1 MSEQQLFA
9 IVEPVH
15 YLAVAIGIA
24 TIVAMVAR
32 ARNQENAS
40 RALRSPR
47 PLNKASIW
55 IPLKNRIF
63 RNLWLA
69 SLLSGSAVSAYDTA
83 ATWLMNTMTPSPL
96 FLSLMSTFATLPFF
110 VFTLPAGVLADMF
123 DRRKLLCLMNLWL
136 ATAAAGLAIANWLG
150 LANPYLILGTV
161 FLLGIGF
168 AFNAPAWTAIIPE
181 VVTREDLP
189 SAITLGGLQMNISG
203 IVGPAIGGIIL
214 SRLGV
219 NFVFAINSVCFLLVI
234 LAVSRWKSLRE
245 ASRVPLEGF
254 MESLASAIG
263 YIRYTPGVRVVVVRV
278 SLFGLF
284 ISIIPALLPVVGLK
298 QLNLNASQ
306 LGFLFTSLS
315 IGSVLGAVF
324 VVPTVRAKLSPNK
337 VTILATALLIL
348 VYFLMGCI
356 RQSETF
362 LLVAGVA
369 GVAWTVAA
377 SELWVAGQI
386 AAPELAR
393 GRLTAA
399 YMMAS
404 NGSMA
409 IGGIVWGA
417 LAAFKSLEFTLHTAS
432 ILLLISLPLL
442 FRFSIDVV
450 QRRDSGD

>member
-1 MSEQQLFA
+1 MSK
-9 IVEPVH
+9 V
-15 YLAVAIGIA
+15 
-24 TIVAMVAR
+24 
-32 ARNQENAS
+32 
-40 RALRSPR
+40 
-47 PLNKASIW
+47 SIW

-63 RNLWLA
+63 RTLWVA
-69 SLLSGSAVSAYDTA
+69 SLLSGSAVSAYDMA

-96 FLSLMSTFATLPFF
+96 LLSLMSTFATLPFF
-110 VFTLPAGVLADMF
+110 FFTLPAGVLADMF
-123 DRRKLLCLMNLWL
+123 DRRKLLSFMNLWL
-136 ATAAAGLAIANWLG
+136 AAVAAALAIVNLLG

-181 VVTREDLP
+181 VVKKEDLP

-203 IVGPAIGGIIL
+203 IVGPAIGGLIL

-219 NFVFAINSVCFLLVI
+219 NLVFAINSACFLLVI
-234 LAVSRWKSLRE
+234 LAVSRWRSLRK

-254 MESLASAIG
+254 LESLASAI
-263 YIRYTPGVRVVVVRV
+263 RYVRDAPGVRIVVVRV

-284 ISIIPALLPVVGLK
+284 ISMIPALLPVVGLK
-298 QLNLNASQ
+298 HLNLNASQ

-356 RQSETF
+356 RQPEAF

-417 LAAFKSLEFTLHTAS
+417 LAAFKSVEFTLHSAS
-432 ILLLISLPLL
+432 ILLLVSVPLL

-450 QRRDSGD
+450 QRRGSEA

>member
-1 MSEQQLFA
+1 MSK
-9 IVEPVH
+9 
-15 YLAVAIGIA
+15 
-24 TIVAMVAR
+24 T
-32 ARNQENAS
+32 
-40 RALRSPR
+40 
-47 PLNKASIW
+47 SIW

-63 RNLWLA
+63 RNLWVA
-69 SLLSGSAVSAYDTA
+69 SLLSGSAVSAYDMA

-96 FLSLMSTFATLPFF
+96 LLSLMSTFATLPFF
-110 VFTLPAGVLADMF
+110 LFTLPAGVLADMF
-123 DRRKLLCLMNLWL
+123 DRRKLLCFMNLWL
-136 ATAAAGLAIANWLG
+136 AATAAGLAIVSWIG
-150 LANPYLILGTV
+150 LANPYLILATV
-161 FLLGIGF
+161 FLLGVGF

-181 VVTREDLP
+181 VVTKEDLP
-189 SAITLGGLQMNISG
+189 SATTLGGLQLNISG
-203 IVGPAIGGIIL
+203 IVGPAIGGLIL
-214 SRLGV
+214 PWLGV
-219 NFVFAINSVCFLLVI
+219 NFVFAINSACFLLVI
-234 LAVSRWKSLRE
+234 LAVSSWNSHRE

-254 MESLASAIG
+254 LVSLANAIR
-263 YIRYTPGVRVVVVRV
+263 YIRHTAGVRVVVVRV

-284 ISIIPALLPVVGLK
+284 ISMIPALLPVVGLK

-356 RQSETF
+356 RQPQAF

-404 NGSMA
+404 SGSTA

-417 LAAFKSLEFTLHTAS
+417 LAAFKGLEFTLHTAS
-432 ILLLISLPLL
+432 ISLLISLPLL

-450 QRRDSGD
+450 HRHGSET

>member
-1 MSEQQLFA
+1 MS
-9 IVEPVH
+9 
-15 YLAVAIGIA
+15 
-24 TIVAMVAR
+24 
-32 ARNQENAS
+32 
-40 RALRSPR
+40 
-47 PLNKASIW
+47 KASIW
-55 IPLKNRIF
+55 IPLKNQIF
-63 RNLWLA
+63 RNLWVA

-96 FLSLMSTFATLPFF
+96 LISLMSTFASLPFF
-110 VFTLPAGVLADMF
+110 LFTLPAGVLADMF
-123 DRRKLLCLMNLWL
+123 DRRKLLCFMNLWL
-136 ATAAAGLAIANWLG
+136 AVAAAGLAIASWIG

-161 FLLGIGF
+161 FLLGVGF

-181 VVTREDLP
+181 VVTKEDLP
-189 SAITLGGLQMNISG
+189 SAITLGGLQINISG
-203 IVGPAIGGIIL
+203 IVGPAIGGLIL

-219 NFVFAINSVCFLLVI
+219 NLVFAISSACFLLVI

-245 ASRVPLEGF
+245 TSRVRHEGF
-254 MESLASAIG
+254 IESLANAIR
-263 YIRYTPGVRVVVVRV
+263 YIRHTPGVRVVVVRV

-284 ISIIPALLPVVGLK
+284 ISMIPALLPVVGLK
-298 QLNLNASQ
+298 HLNLNASQ

-356 RQSETF
+356 RQSEAF

-417 LAAFKSLEFTLHTAS
+417 LATLRVWN
-432 ILLLISLPLL
+432 LLCTPP
-442 FRFSIDVV
+442 RFLS
-450 QRRDSGD
+450 

>member
-32 ARNQENAS
+32 ARNQENA
-40 RALRSPR
+40 LRSPR
-47 PLNKASIW
+47 LMSKTSIW

-63 RNLWLA
+63 RNLWVA
-69 SLLSGSAVSAYDTA
+69 SLLSGSAVSAYDMA

-96 FLSLMSTFATLPFF
+96 LLSLMSTFATLPFF
-110 VFTLPAGVLADMF
+110 LFTLPAGVLADMF
-123 DRRKLLCLMNLWL
+123 DRRKLLCFMNLWL
-136 ATAAAGLAIANWLG
+136 AMVAAGLAIVSWIG

-181 VVTREDLP
+181 VVTKEDLP
-189 SAITLGGLQMNISG
+189 SATTLGGLQLNISG
-203 IVGPAIGGIIL
+203 IVGPAIGGL
-214 SRLGV
+214 VLPWLGV
-219 NFVFAINSVCFLLVI
+219 NFVFAINSACFLLVI

-254 MESLASAIG
+254 MVSLANAIR
-263 YIRYTPGVRVVVVRV
+263 YIRHTPGVRVVVVRV

-284 ISIIPALLPVVGLK
+284 ISMIPALLPVVGLK

-306 LGFLFTSLS
+306 LGFLFTSVS

-356 RQSETF
+356 RQSEAF

-417 LAAFKSLEFTLHTAS
+417 LAAFKGLEFTLHTAS
-432 ILLLISLPLL
+432 ISLLISLPLL

-450 QRRDSGD
+450 QRRGSGA